1 MKIGD
6 NKIVTIN
13 KWSLNIVVKSLIS
26 FSLLFIGGFIYLGWR
41 SGNLVMFQLLD
52 KYGFSEFLNSY
63 RCLGTNY
70 SIYDWIKYCM
80 PDGLWLFSYMFL
92 IDAIWD
98 NHKCVSYYIFL
109 WILPVIAI
117 ISELLQFIMI
127 VPGTF
132 DIMDLFCYLMAIII
146 FLILKNL

>member
-1 MKIGD
+1 MKTEY
-6 NKIVTIN
+6 NKTTTIN
-13 KWSLNIVVKSLIS
+13 KDSLNIVIKTFIS
-26 FSLLFIGGFIYLGWR
+26 FSLLLIGGAIYLGYR
-41 SGNLVMFQLLD
+41 SGNLVMFQLLNKFGYSD
-52 KYGFSEFLNSY
+52 FLNSF
-63 RCLGTNY
+63 RDIGTKY

-92 IDAIWD
+92 IDTIWD
-98 NHKCVSYYIFL
+98 NHKCISYYIFL

-132 DIMDLFCYLMAIII
+132 DIMDLSCYLMAIII
-146 FLILKNL
+146 FLILKIF

>member
-1 MKIGD
+1 MKTEY
-6 NKIVTIN
+6 NKTTTIN
-13 KWSLNIVVKSLIS
+13 KDSLNIVIKTFIS
-26 FSLLFIGGFIYLGWR
+26 FSLLLIGGAIYLGYR
-41 SGNLVMFQLLD
+41 SGNLVMFQLLN
-52 KYGFSEFLNSY
+52 KFGFSNFLNSF
-63 RCLGTNY
+63 RDIGANY

-92 IDAIWD
+92 IDTIWD

-132 DIMDLFCYLMAIII
+132 DIMDLSCYLMATII
-146 FLILKNL
+146 FLILKIF

>member
-1 MKIGD
+1 MKTEY
-6 NKIVTIN
+6 NKTTTIN
-13 KWSLNIVVKSLIS
+13 KDSLNIVIKTFIS
-26 FSLLFIGGFIYLGWR
+26 FSLLLIGGAIYLGYR
-41 SGNLVMFQLLD
+41 SGNLVMFQLLN
-52 KYGFSEFLNSY
+52 KFGFSDFLNSF
-63 RCLGTNY
+63 RDIGANY
-70 SIYDWIKYCM
+70 SIYDWIKYSK

-92 IDAIWD
+92 IDTIWD

-132 DIMDLFCYLMAIII
+132 DIMDLSCYLMAIII
-146 FLILKNL
+146 FLILKIF

>member
-1 MKIGD
+1 MKTEY
-6 NKIVTIN
+6 NKTTTIN
-13 KWSLNIVVKSLIS
+13 KDSLNIVIKTFIS
-26 FSLLFIGGFIYLGWR
+26 FSLLLIGGAIYLGYR
-41 SGNLVMFQLLD
+41 SGNLVMFQLLN
-52 KYGFSEFLNSY
+52 KFGFSDFLNSF
-63 RCLGTNY
+63 RDIGANY
-70 SIYDWIKYCM
+70 SIYDWIKYSM

-92 IDAIWD
+92 IDTIWD

-132 DIMDLFCYLMAIII
+132 DIMDLSCYLMAIII
-146 FLILKNL
+146 FLILKIF

>member
-1 MKIGD
+1 MKTEY
-6 NKIVTIN
+6 NKSTTIN
-13 KWSLNIVVKSLIS
+13 KDSLNIVIKTFIS
-26 FSLLFIGGFIYLGWR
+26 FSLLLIGGAIYLGYR
-41 SGNLVMFQLLD
+41 SGNLVMFQLLN
-52 KYGFSEFLNSY
+52 KFGFSDFLNSF
-63 RCLGTNY
+63 RDIGANY
-70 SIYDWIKYCM
+70 SIYDWIKYSM

-92 IDAIWD
+92 IDTIWD

-132 DIMDLFCYLMAIII
+132 DIMDLSCYLMAIII
-146 FLILKNL
+146 FLILKIF